1 MNNGIRLLTF
11 DRGNHT
17 DFLLAL
23 IREAVQAGFPDWEPD
38 DAYYERMRTRLDLTL
53 DNGGEVLMLGDS
65 VRPVAI
71 TWYELL
77 RYPRE
82 FDGDHEPEIWPDL
95 CGLMGAQF
103 RLTAVVPDVRRRG
116 LARHLKLL
124 AETRAG
130 ERGARFAYARCSKRN
145 VPILELNRDLGY
157 EVVPE
162 AGSFHRL
169 RKFL

>member
-1 MNNGIRLLTF
+1 MNNGVQLLTF
-11 DRGNHT
+11 DLGGDT

-23 IREAVQAGFPDWEPD
+23 MREAVQAGFPDWEPD
-38 DAYYERMRTRLDLTL
+38 AAYYERMRTRLNLTL
-53 DNGGEVLMLGDS
+53 NNGGEVLMLGES
-65 VRPVAI
+65 GRPVAI

-77 RYPRE
+77 RYPHD
-82 FDGDHEPEIWPDL
+82 FDGDHEPEMWPDL
-95 CGLMGAQF
+95 SGLMGAQF
-103 RLTAVVPDVRRRG
+103 RLTAVVPNARRRG
-116 LARHLKLL
+116 LGRQLKIL
-124 AETRAG
+124 AEARAG
-130 ERGARFAYARCSKRN
+130 ERGARFAYARCAKRN